1 MHNTVTIFCKNT
13 NLYHEIPL
21 GASLTLM
28 VVDGSGDMSE
38 EEDSVDV
45 SVDTEKPVTSES
57 SPAQDD
63 SWF

>member
-1 MHNTVTIFCKNT
+1 
-13 NLYHEIPL
+13 
-21 GASLTLM
+21 LM
-28 VVDGSGDMSE
+28 VGDGSGDMSE